1 MAALSGS
8 SMDGSDAGPF
18 ITEGRTLKMKYKRVL
33 SALLAVAMGVSMA
46 ACGGSS
52 ESGST
57 SASSAAST
65 SQEASAPGVGGT
77 LTVGL
82 NANPVS
88 SNIWVQND
96 LNSSVIM
103 NLVCPNLVTMDET
116 GNKYGYLAEAT
127 SNEDCTQW
135 TITLK
140 DLYWNDGT
148 PVTAE
153 DVAFSTTYGVE
164 HQIGFFDSCYGHVAS
179 TEVVDDKTVV
189 FNLESADVNFF
200 NGGFYWIPIMRK
212 SEFES
217 VTDPLNYI
225 YSGAGYGPYYVDE
238 WVDGQ
243 YVSLKRN
250 PYFTQANDGQ
260 GAYLDNILF
269 RVYTDENA
277 MVLALENGEIDVCA
291 NYISAN
297 SQTQLAANEKYLLT
311 TVDGLGYG
319 QLSYSQT
326 NALLQDV
333 NMRQA
338 ISMCIDREALV
349 AVGMNGEATAMY
361 TPISPVYQDFVA
373 SNIQQPAFDTAAAKS
388 LLESNGYADTDGDGI
403 LESADGTKASF
414 TVSYK
419 TSIQNVDNVMEI
431 LRTGAA
437 QAGIELKLEPLDA
450 STYSA
455 KVTNGQTFDISYSI
469 WGTIDDVDTTLYTCY
484 GIGQTLN
491 FMQYNNEEM
500 DNLLIAMKSEPD
512 RAKRIEMLDQW
523 QQLWVDNMPSA
534 MTYVPKQTYVA
545 NTEKF
550 AGFSAVLGN
559 CGYLNCAQAI
569 GIYAK

>member
-1 MAALSGS
+1 MKRKRIAAAILAAIMAV
-8 SMDGSDAGPF
+8 
-18 ITEGRTLKMKYKRVL
+18 T
-33 SALLAVAMGVSMA
+33 MA
-46 ACGGSS
+46 ACGNNSDPDSS
-52 ESGST
+52 QSGSAGDGT
-57 SASSAAST
+57 PT
-65 SQEASAPGVGGT
+65 VGGT

-88 SNIWVQND
+88 ANIWVQND
-96 LNSSVIM
+96 LNSATIM
-103 NLVCPNLVTMDET
+103 NLVCPNLVTMDAD
-116 GNKYGYLAEAT
+116 GNKYGYLADAT
-127 SNEDCTQW
+127 SNEDCTEW

-153 DVAFSTTYGVE
+153 DLAFTATYGVE
-164 HQIGFFDSCYGHVAS
+164 HQIGFSDSYYGRVAEV
-179 TEVVDDKTVV
+179 EVVDEKTVI
-189 FNLESADVNFF
+189 FRLESADVNFF
-200 NGGFYWIPIMRK
+200 NGGGYWIPIMRQ

-217 VTDPLNYI
+217 VEDPLNYT
-225 YSGAGYGPYYVDE
+225 YSGDGYGPYYIDE

-243 YVSLKRN
+243 YISLKRN
-250 PYFTQANDGQ
+250 EYFTLANDGQ
-260 GAYLDNILF
+260 GAYIDNILF

-277 MVLALENGEIDVCA
+277 MVLALENGEVDMCG

-297 SQTQLAANEKYLLT
+297 SQTQLSSNSAYQLMS
-311 TVDGLGYG
+311 VDGLGYG

-326 NALLQDV
+326 NKLLQDV
-333 NMRQA
+333 NMRVA

-349 AVGMNGEATAMY
+349 AVGMSGEATAMY
-361 TPISPVYQDFVA
+361 TPVSPVYHDFVA
-373 SNIQQPAFDTAAAKS
+373 SDIQQPGYDTAAAKA

-414 TVSYK
+414 TVTYK
-419 TSIQNVDNVMEI
+419 SSIQNVDNVMEI
-431 LRTGAA
+431 LRTACA
-437 QAGIELKLEPLDA
+437 EAGIELKLEPVDA

-455 KVTNGQTFDISYSI
+455 KVTNGQTFNISYNT

-500 DNLLIAMKSEPD
+500 DNLLIQMKTEPD
-512 RAKRIEMLDQW
+512 RDKRIEMLDQW
-523 QQLWVDNMPSA
+523 QELWVENMPCA

-545 NTEKF
+545 NTTNF
-550 AGFSAVLGN
+550 GGFDLVYGN
-559 CGYLNCAQAI
+559 SGYLNCVQAV

>member
-1 MAALSGS
+1 M
-8 SMDGSDAGPF
+8 M
-18 ITEGRTLKMKYKRVL
+18 M
-33 SALLAVAMGVSMA
+33 VSMA

-52 ESGST
+52 ESSSGSEET
-57 SASSAAST
+57 SAPSSTETAAEEST
-65 SQEASAPGVGGT
+65 PSVGGS

-88 SNIWVQND
+88 ANIWVQND

-103 NLVCPNLVTMDET
+103 NLVCPNMVTMDKE
-116 GNKYGYLAEAT
+116 GNKYGYLADAT
-127 SNEDCTQW
+127 SNEDCTEW
-135 TITLK
+135 TVTLK
-140 DLYWNDGT
+140 DLTWNDGT
-148 PVTAE
+148 SVTAE
-153 DVAFSTTYGVE
+153 DLAFTTTYGVE
-164 HQIGFFDSCYGHVAS
+164 HQIGFFDSYYGHVSEA
-179 TEVVDDKTVV
+179 EVVDDKTVV
-189 FNLESADVNFF
+189 FHLETADVNFF
-200 NGGFYWIPIMRK
+200 NGGGYWIPIMRK

-217 VTDPLNYI
+217 VTDPLNYT
-225 YSGAGYGPYYVDE
+225 YSGAGYGPYYIDE

-250 PYFTQANDGQ
+250 PHFTQANDGQ
-260 GAYLDNILF
+260 GAYLDSILF
-269 RVYTDENA
+269 RIYTDENA
-277 MVLALENGEIDVCA
+277 MVLALENGEIDVCS

-297 SQTQLAANEKYLLT
+297 SQTQLSANEKYQLMS
-311 TVDGLGYG
+311 VDGLGYG

-333 NMRQA
+333 NMRKA

-349 AVGMNGEATAMY
+349 VVGMNGEATAMY
-361 TPISPVYQDFVA
+361 TPVSPVYQDFVA
-373 SNIQQPAFDTAAAKS
+373 SNIQQPAYDTAAAKS
-388 LLESNGYADTDGDGI
+388 LLESNGYSDTDGDGI

-414 TVSYK
+414 TVTYK
-419 TSIQNVDNVMEI
+419 SSIQNVDNVMEI
-431 LRTGAA
+431 IRTAA
-437 QAGIELKLEPLDA
+437 AEAGIELKLEPVDA

-455 KVTNGQTFDISYSI
+455 KVTNGQTFDISYNT

-500 DNLLIAMKSEPD
+500 DQLLIDMKSEPD

-523 QQLWVDNMPSA
+523 QTLWVENMPCA

-550 AGFSAVLGN
+550 GGFDVVFGN
-559 CGYLNCAQAI
+559 CGYLNCAQAV
-569 GIYAK
+569 GIYQK

>member
-1 MAALSGS
+1 
-8 SMDGSDAGPF
+8 
-18 ITEGRTLKMKYKRVL
+18 MKTKKVL
-33 SALLAVAMGVSMA
+33 SALLAAALAFSLA
-46 ACGGSS
+46 ACGGSA
-52 ESGST
+52 G
-57 SASSAAST
+57 SSAGTNTGTAT
-65 SQEASAPGVGGT
+65 ATQETGTPATGGT

-88 SNIWVQND
+88 ANIWVQND

-103 NLVCPNLVTMDET
+103 NLVCPNLVTMDEN
-116 GNKYGYLAEAT
+116 GNKYGYLASAT

-135 TITLK
+135 TVTLK

-148 PVTAE
+148 PVTSE
-153 DVAFSTTYGVE
+153 DVAFSTQYGVE
-164 HQIGFFDSCYGHVAS
+164 HQIGFFDSYYGQVES
-179 TEVVDDKTVV
+179 TEIVDDKTVT
-189 FNLESADVNFF
+189 FYLKSADVNFF
-200 NGGFYWIPIMRK
+200 NGGFYWIPILRK
-212 SEFES
+212 SEWES
-217 VTDPLNYI
+217 VSDPLNYV

-243 YVSLKRN
+243 YISLKRN

-277 MVLALENGEIDVCA
+277 MVLALENGEIDTCA
-291 NYISAN
+291 DYISSN
-297 SQTQLAANEKYLLT
+297 SQTQLSADSRYLLT

-326 NALLQDV
+326 NPLLQDV

-349 AVGMNGEATAMY
+349 NVAMNGEATPMY
-361 TPISPVYQDFVA
+361 TPVSPVYKDFTA
-373 SNIQQPAFDTAAAKS
+373 ANIQQPAFDTDGAKS

-419 TSIQNVDNVMEI
+419 SSIQNVDNVMEI
-431 LRTGAA
+431 IRSDAEK
-437 QAGIELKLEPLDA
+437 AGIELKLEPMDA

-455 KVTNGQTFDISYSI
+455 KVTNGQQFDIAYNT

-500 DNLLIAMKSEPD
+500 DNLLLGMKTEPD
-512 RAKRIEMLDQW
+512 RSKRIEMLNQW
-523 QQLWVDNMPSA
+523 QQLWVENMPCA
-534 MTYVPKQTYVA
+534 MTYVPKQTYVT
-545 NTEKF
+545 NTDKF
-550 AGFSAVLGN
+550 AGFSAVMGN
-559 CGYLNCAQAI
+559 CGYLNCAQAVE
-569 GIYAK
+569 IYAK

>member
-1 MAALSGS
+1 
-8 SMDGSDAGPF
+8 
-18 ITEGRTLKMKYKRVL
+18 MKYKRFL
-33 SALLAVAMGVSMA
+33 SALLAAMMMVSMA

-52 ESGST
+52 ESSSGSEET
-57 SASSAAST
+57 SAPSSTETAA
-65 SQEASAPGVGGT
+65 EESAPSVGGS

-88 SNIWVQND
+88 ANIWVQND

-103 NLVCPNLVTMDET
+103 NLVCPNMVTMDKE
-116 GNKYGYLAEAT
+116 GNKYGYLADAT
-127 SNEDCTQW
+127 SNEDCTEW
-135 TITLK
+135 TVTLK
-140 DLYWNDGT
+140 DLTWNDGT
-148 PVTAE
+148 SVTAE
-153 DVAFSTTYGVE
+153 DLAFTTTYGVE
-164 HQIGFFDSCYGHVAS
+164 HQIGFFDSYYGHVSEA
-179 TEVVDDKTVV
+179 EVVDDKTVV
-189 FNLESADVNFF
+189 FHLETADVNFF
-200 NGGFYWIPIMRK
+200 NGGGYWIPIMRK

-217 VTDPLNYI
+217 VTDPLNYT
-225 YSGAGYGPYYVDE
+225 YSGAGYGPYYIDE

-250 PYFTQANDGQ
+250 PHFTQANDGQ
-260 GAYLDNILF
+260 GAYLDSILF
-269 RVYTDENA
+269 RIYTDENA
-277 MVLALENGEIDVCA
+277 MVLALENGEIDVCS

-297 SQTQLAANEKYLLT
+297 SQTQLSANEKYQLMS
-311 TVDGLGYG
+311 VDGLGYG

-333 NMRQA
+333 NMRKA

-349 AVGMNGEATAMY
+349 VVGMNGEATAMY
-361 TPISPVYQDFVA
+361 TPVSPVYQDFVA
-373 SNIQQPAFDTAAAKS
+373 SNIQQPAYDTAAAKS
-388 LLESNGYADTDGDGI
+388 LLESNGYSDTDGDGI

-414 TVSYK
+414 TVTYK
-419 TSIQNVDNVMEI
+419 SSIQNVDNVMEI
-431 LRTGAA
+431 IRTAA
-437 QAGIELKLEPLDA
+437 AEAGIELKLEPVDA

-455 KVTNGQTFDISYSI
+455 KVTNGQTFDIAYNT

-500 DNLLIAMKSEPD
+500 DQLLIDMKSEPD

-523 QQLWVDNMPSA
+523 QTLWVENMPCA

-550 AGFSAVLGN
+550 GGFDVVFGN
-559 CGYLNCAQAI
+559 CGYLNCAQAVS
-569 GIYAK
+569 IYQK

>member
-1 MAALSGS
+1 
-8 SMDGSDAGPF
+8 
-18 ITEGRTLKMKYKRVL
+18 MKYKRFL
-33 SALLAVAMGVSMA
+33 SAVLAAMMMVSMA
-46 ACGGSS
+46 ACSGETTESGTTPEEAPAQGASESNDSAAPAIGGS
-52 ESGST
+52 
-57 SASSAAST
+57 
-65 SQEASAPGVGGT
+65 

-88 SNIWVQND
+88 ANVWVQND

-103 NLVCPNLVTMDET
+103 NLVCPNMVTMDKE
-116 GNKYGYLAEAT
+116 GNKYGYLADGS
-127 SNEDCTQW
+127 SNEDCTEW

-140 DLYWNDGT
+140 DLKWNDGT

-153 DVAFSTTYGVE
+153 DLAFTVTYGVE
-164 HQIGFFDSCYGHVAS
+164 HQIGFFDSYYGHVAEA
-179 TEVVDDKTVV
+179 EVVDDKTVV
-189 FNLESADVNFF
+189 FHLESPDVNFF
-200 NGGFYWIPIMRK
+200 NGGPYWIPIMRK

-217 VTDPLNYI
+217 VTDPMNYT
-225 YSGAGYGPYYVDE
+225 YSGAGYGPYYIDE

-250 PYFTQANDGQ
+250 PNFTQANDGQ
-260 GAYLDNILF
+260 GAYLDSILF
-269 RVYTDENA
+269 RIYTDENA
-277 MVLALENGEIDVCA
+277 MVLALENGEIDVCS

-297 SQTQLAANEKYLLT
+297 SQTQLKAKENYQLMS
-311 TVDGLGYG
+311 VDGLGYG

-333 NMRQA
+333 NMRKA

-349 AVGMNGEATAMY
+349 VVGMNGEATPMY
-361 TPISPVYQDFVA
+361 TPVSPVYQDFVV
-373 SNIQQPAFDTAAAKS
+373 SDIQQPAYDTAAAKS
-388 LLESNGYADTDGDGI
+388 LLESNGYSDTNGDGV

-414 TVSYK
+414 TVTYK
-419 TSIQNVDNVMEI
+419 SSIQNVDNVMEI
-431 LRTGAA
+431 VRTAA
-437 QAGIELKLEPLDA
+437 AEAGIELKLEPVDA

-455 KVTNGQTFDISYSI
+455 KVTNGQTFDIAYNT

-500 DNLLIAMKSEPD
+500 DQLLIAMKSEPD
-512 RAKRIEMLDQW
+512 RNKRIEMLDQW
-523 QQLWVDNMPSA
+523 QTLWVENMPCA

-550 AGFSAVLGN
+550 GGFDVVFGN
-559 CGYLNCAQAI
+559 CGYLNCAQAV
-569 GIYAK
+569 GIYQK

>member
-1 MAALSGS
+1 
-8 SMDGSDAGPF
+8 
-18 ITEGRTLKMKYKRVL
+18 MKTKRAL
-33 SALLAVAMGVSMA
+33 SALLAAALALSLA
-46 ACGGSS
+46 ACGGS
-52 ESGST
+52 
-57 SASSAAST
+57 ASSSTAGTSSAETAAT
-65 SQEASAPGVGGT
+65 AQEAGTPTTGGT

-88 SNIWVQND
+88 ANVWVQND

-103 NLVCPNLVTMDET
+103 NLVCPNLVTMDENGT
-116 GNKYGYLAEAT
+116 KYGYLASAT
-127 SNEDCTQW
+127 SNEDCTEW
-135 TITLK
+135 TVTLK

-153 DVAFSTTYGVE
+153 DVAFSTQYGVE
-164 HQIGFFDSCYGHVAS
+164 HQIGFFDSYYGQVDSA
-179 TEVVDDKTVV
+179 EVVDDKTVT
-189 FNLESADVNFF
+189 FKLKSADVNFF

-212 SEFES
+212 SEWES
-217 VTDPLNYI
+217 VSDPMNYV

-243 YVSLKRN
+243 YISLKRN

-277 MVLALENGEIDVCA
+277 MVLALENGEIDTCA
-291 NYISAN
+291 DYISSN
-297 SQTQLAANEKYLLT
+297 SQTQLAADSRYLLT

-326 NALLQDV
+326 NTLLQDV
-333 NMRQA
+333 NMRKA

-349 AVGMNGEATAMY
+349 TVGMNGEATAMY
-361 TPISPVYQDFVA
+361 TPVSPIYKDFVA
-373 SNIQQPAFDTAAAKS
+373 SNIQQPAFDTAGAKS
-388 LLESNGYADTDGDGI
+388 LLESNGYSDTDGDGI

-414 TVSYK
+414 SLSYK
-419 TSIQNVDNVMEI
+419 SSIQNVDNVLEI
-431 LRTGAA
+431 IRSDAA
-437 QAGIELKLEPLDA
+437 EAGIELKLEPMDA

-455 KVTNGQTFDISYSI
+455 KVTNGQTFDIAYNT

-500 DNLLIAMKSEPD
+500 DNLLLAMKTEPD
-512 RAKRIEMLDQW
+512 RNKRIEMLDQW
-523 QQLWVDNMPSA
+523 QQLWVDNMPCA
-534 MTYVPKQTYVA
+534 MTYVPKQTYVT
-545 NTEKF
+545 NTDKF
-550 AGFSAVLGN
+550 GGFSAVLGN
-559 CGYLNCAQAI
+559 CGYLNCAQAVE
-569 GIYAK
+569 IYQK

>member
-1 MAALSGS
+1 
-8 SMDGSDAGPF
+8 
-18 ITEGRTLKMKYKRVL
+18 MKYKKFL
-33 SALLAVAMGVSMA
+33 CAALAVVMTASMA

-52 ESGST
+52 SSSEAASQQSSS
-57 SASSAAST
+57 SASGETAAP
-65 SQEASAPGVGGT
+65 AVGGT

-88 SNIWVQND
+88 ANVWVQND
-96 LNSSVIM
+96 LNSSIIM
-103 NLVCPNLVTMDET
+103 NLVCPNMVTMDEN
-116 GNKYGYLAEAT
+116 GNKYGYFAEAT
-127 SNEDCTQW
+127 SNEDCSEW
-135 TITLK
+135 TITIK
-140 DLYWNDGT
+140 DLVWNDGT
-148 PVTAE
+148 PVTTE
-153 DVAFSTTYGVE
+153 DIAFSTAYGVE
-164 HQIGFFDSCYGHVAS
+164 HQIGFFDSYYGHVAS
-179 TEVVDDKTVV
+179 TEIVDDKTII
-189 FNLESADVNFF
+189 FHLERPDVNFF

-217 VTDPLNYI
+217 VSDPLNYT
-225 YSGAGYGPYYVDE
+225 YSGAGYGPYYIDE

-243 YVSLKRN
+243 YISLKRN
-250 PYFTQANDGQ
+250 PHFTLTNDGQ

-297 SQTQLAANEKYLLT
+297 SQSQLSTNEKYQLMS
-311 TVDGLGYG
+311 VDGLGYG

-326 NALLQDV
+326 NPLLQDV
-333 NMRQA
+333 NMRKA
-338 ISMCIDREALV
+338 ISMCIDRDALV
-349 AVGMNGEATAMY
+349 VVGMNGEATAMN

-388 LLESNGYADTDGDGI
+388 LLESNGYSDTDGDGI

-419 TSIQNVDNVMEI
+419 SSIQNVDNVMEI
-431 LRTGAA
+431 IRTAAA

-450 STYSA
+450 STYTA
-455 KVTNGQTFDISYSI
+455 KVTNGQTFDIAYNT

-523 QQLWVDNMPSA
+523 QTLWVENMPCA

-550 AGFSAVLGN
+550 VGFNVVFGN
-559 CGYLNCAQAI
+559 CGYLNCAQAV